1 MNNRLEA
8 EIRQLKVDGEA
19 KHKRAEILIDDI
31 TEMRHLSKFLEQ
43 KKIAYSP
50 FLLEIFLL
58 SQNYA
63 QNARKMLVFHRILPM
78 TKFLARKC

>member
-43 KKIAYSP
+43 KIKFFLIITTRKI
-50 FLLEIFLL
+50 LLE
-58 SQNYA
+58 
-63 QNARKMLVFHRILPM
+63 
-78 TKFLARKC
+78 

>member
-43 KKIAYSP
+43 KKI
-50 FLLEIFLL
+50 FLIIITTRKILL
-58 SQNYA
+58 N
-63 QNARKMLVFHRILPM
+63 NFNIV
-78 TKFLARKC
+78 